1 MKFRAKVFRHIIERR
16 DFLAQSETW
25 IQLVLVF
32 YHLNNTYNF
41 DFIKLLYL
49 FEGSFAA
56 VTSNRERNKAR

>member
-1 MKFRAKVFRHIIERR
+1 
-16 DFLAQSETW
+16 
-25 IQLVLVF
+25 VLVF